1 MTSLHA
7 TCIAFDGKGVLL
19 RGAPGSGKSDL
30 ALRAIAEGAR
40 LVADDHVILT
50 REDSR
55 LFASAPAAIHGRIE
69 IRGLGLF
76 KVDAI
81 MKAEIAMIVDLVD
94 PTAIERL
101 PEPALCRLAGV
112 DVPLLALA
120 PFAASALVK
129 LRFALAASLDPGLL
143 AR

>member
-1 MTSLHA
+1 
-7 TCIAFDGKGVLL
+7 
-19 RGAPGSGKSDL
+19 
-30 ALRAIAEGAR
+30 
-40 LVADDHVILT
+40 
-50 REDSR
+50 
-55 LFASAPAAIHGRIE
+55 
-69 IRGLGLF
+69 
-76 KVDAI
+76 
-81 MKAEIAMIVDLVD
+81 MIVDLVD